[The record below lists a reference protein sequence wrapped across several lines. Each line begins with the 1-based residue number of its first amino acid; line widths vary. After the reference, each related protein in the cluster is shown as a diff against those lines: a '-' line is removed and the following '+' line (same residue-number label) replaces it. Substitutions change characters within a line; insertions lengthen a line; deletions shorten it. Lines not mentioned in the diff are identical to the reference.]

1 MYSKIEEQARRLVAS
16 AKNGVLR
23 LNGKTYTF
31 EFDQKYWV
39 YNVYEDGFFILIF
52 NTKSITTAK
61 KYLKDWLLN

>member
-31 EFDQKYWV
+31 EFDQKSWV
-39 YNVYEDGFFILIF
+39 YNVYEDGLFLLKF
-52 NTKSITTAK
+52 NTKRITTAK
-61 KYLKDWLLN
+61 KYLKEWLLN